1 MELQISRYQRL
12 APSHTGRANKKRNSV
27 AAAIPAPR
35 KQAGVAVPV
44 RADERAAADEQ
55 EKTPQREKKKT
66 GSKNAV
72 NTEAETVGSE
82 GWCKSAVRP
91 RDRT

>member
-1 MELQISRYQRL
+1 MELQISRYERL

-55 EKTPQREKKKT
+55 KKTPKREKKKDV
-66 GSKNAV
+66 KK
-72 NTEAETVGSE
+72 
-82 GWCKSAVRP
+82 C
-91 RDRT
+91 